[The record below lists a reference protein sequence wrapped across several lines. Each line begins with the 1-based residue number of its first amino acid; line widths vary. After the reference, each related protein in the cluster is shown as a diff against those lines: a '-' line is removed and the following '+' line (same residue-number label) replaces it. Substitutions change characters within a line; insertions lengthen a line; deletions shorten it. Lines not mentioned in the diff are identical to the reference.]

1 MLQMTPGVHLAD
13 SSDSGDQRY
22 TSPDQAVLE
31 KGADLVIAGRGIC
44 AYTDPEIKVQFLR
57 TFQMFMY
64 YTYL

>member
-22 TSPDQAVLE
+22 TSPGQAVLE

-44 AYTDPEIKVQFLR
+44 ADANPETKVSFVGSKDNKVHH
-57 TFQMFMY
+57 
-64 YTYL
+64 